1 MDLNH
6 LHLRVRDLE
15 RSQRFYE
22 TYFDFRERVPRPL
35 IDEEDL
41 VSARVLDPDG
51 YTIEI
56 YWE

>member
-1 MDLNH
+1 
-6 LHLRVRDLE
+6 VRDLE

-22 TYFDFRERVPRPL
+22 TYFDFREHVPRPL

-51 YTIEI
+51 HTIEI